1 MVKHRDDVDESYRTD
16 SYGYVD
22 PLFQLIERG
31 EALPD
36 GRMLWKC
43 EQCKKS
49 QHPDHDMT
57 QSIYYQFSGREGPF
71 FCGYQCMMSY
81 RYKNDAIRFAPDESQ
96 LQKQKKNGKSQKT
109 QWKVK
114 NNVSKLLETSNL
126 KQQQNILNA
135 LHVAAVVVSDSV
147 DE

>member
-1 MVKHRDDVDESYRTD
+1 MVKYHYHDDVDESYRTD

-22 PLFQLIERG
+22 PIYTLIERG

-43 EQCKKS
+43 EQCKKY

-57 QSIYYQFSGREGPF
+57 RSVYYQFSGREGPF
-71 FCGYQCMMSY
+71 FCGYQCMMTY
-81 RYKNDAIRFAPDESQ
+81 RNKNDAIRFAPEEP
-96 LQKQKKNGKSQKT
+96 QKQKSNKKLQSKK
-109 QWKVK
+109 QWKIK
-114 NNVSKLLETSNL
+114 NSVTTLLETSDS

-135 LHVAAVVVSDSV
+135 LHAVVTETSD
-147 DE
+147 E